1 MARQTEKASYKVL
14 LNSGAVSKEQLETLQ
29 KQSENLQVP
38 ISQLIVE
45 KGVMKESELLG
56 LYAKS
61 SGSSCVNL
69 KNISAEGHALEKVP
83 AKFAWYYKFFPVQLQ
98 GKKMTIAVSHLFD
111 VYTLDEI
118 RFGLGCEL
126 EVVFAPRQDIED
138 GLRRYY
144 GVGAETVEKIL
155 AQSPSRGQPA
165 PEVKTEE
172 EDIEKL
178 AEKASIVDLVNQIIL
193 EAYKERASDI
203 HIEPFKGKVR
213 LRYRI
218 DGVLIEQRVPAE
230 MNQFLMPILSRIKIM
245 ANLNI
250 VERRLPQD
258 GKAHVRTQEQ
268 SLDLRVSSIPTPYGE
283 SIVIRILPSKMIL
296 GFDQLGLETK
306 NLKTLQELIAR
317 PHGIIFVTGPT
328 GSGKST
334 TLYAVLNSLND
345 AERKIITIEDPIE
358 YEIQGVT
365 QIQVMPEIG
374 LTFARGLRS
383 VLRHDPDVMMVGE
396 VRDLETADIAIRVA
410 LTGHLIFSTLHTN
423 DAASGINRLL
433 DIGVEPYLVASS
445 VIAFIAQRLV
455 KVICPACKQEDA
467 EALSEVKEMIRR
479 DLSLPP
485 HEPVKIFKGRGCDAC
500 NGTGFWGRTAI
511 QEILV
516 VDEEIRKMIFSR
528 ATSEDVKARARA
540 MKMETLRQD
549 GWRKVL
555 KGVTTPDEIIE
566 VTLADEVKTAE
577 NLSPQVFVPEP
588 SGTEIPEKRTVAPKE
603 VSSEDE
609 ETVDFSE
616 KRKYQRIG
624 LYLNIPYRTVS
635 VEEASTGPDGVSKF
649 KGRTIV
655 GKIENISAGGMCLMT
670 YQSPKPGDLLELTID
685 LPDGQDPIQSIGRVL
700 HIHRYLDSLGP
711 EGKFSYRVG
720 LSFLAINSTDRM
732 RIENFCKEH
741 SKDEEAI

>member
-14 LNSGAVSKEQLETLQ
+14 LNSGLISKDQLENLQ
-29 KQSENLQVP
+29 KQSEASQIP
-38 ISQLIVE
+38 ISQLVVD
-45 KGVMKESELLG
+45 KGVISEPDLLG

-69 KNISAEGHALEKVP
+69 RGREIESHALEKVP

-98 GKKMTIAVSHLFD
+98 GKKLTIAVSHLFD

-118 RFGLGCEL
+118 RFALNCEL
-126 EVVFAPRQDIED
+126 EVVFASRQDVED
-138 GLRRYY
+138 SLKRYY
-144 GVGAETVEKIL
+144 GVGADTVEKIL
-155 AQSPSRGQPA
+155 AQSPARVQPVA
-165 PEVKTEE
+165 DVKSED

-193 EAYKERASDI
+193 EAYKKRASDI

-218 DGVLIEQRVPAE
+218 DGVLIEQRVPSE

-258 GKAHVRTQEQ
+258 GKAHVKTQDQ

-296 GFDQLGLETK
+296 GVDQLGLEAK
-306 NLKTLQELIAR
+306 HSEILRELIER

-345 AERKIITIEDPIE
+345 SKRKIITIEDPIE

-423 DAASGINRLL
+423 DAASGVTRLL

-455 KVICPACKQEDA
+455 RVICQDCKQEDP

-479 DLSLPP
+479 DLSLPA
-485 HEPVKIFKGRGCDAC
+485 HEAIRIFKGRGCDTC
-500 NGTGFWGRTAI
+500 NGTGFLGRTAI
-511 QEILV
+511 HEILIA
-516 VDEEIRKMIFSR
+516 DEEIRKMIFLR
-528 ATSEDVKARARA
+528 ASPEDVKARACA
-540 MKMETLRQD
+540 VGMETLRQD

-555 KGVTTPDEIIE
+555 KGITTPDEIIE
-566 VTLADEVKTAE
+566 VTMADELKKTERQPVPPVVAAT
-577 NLSPQVFVPEP
+577 PAVPEP
-588 SGTEIPEKRTVAPKE
+588 RKAETDSQKITGKMPEGT
-603 VSSEDE
+603 
-609 ETVDFSE
+609 DFSE
-616 KRKYQRIG
+616 KRKYRRIG

-635 VEEASTGPDGVSKF
+635 VEESGSGPDGVSKF
-649 KGRTIV
+649 KGKTVV
-655 GKIENISAGGMCLMT
+655 GKIENISAGGMRLMT

-685 LPDGQDPIQSIGRVL
+685 LPDGQEPIQSIGRVL

-720 LSFLAINSTDRM
+720 LSFLAINSTDRL
-732 RIENFCKEH
+732 RIEKFCKEQGQ
-741 SKDEEAI
+741 DEETI